1 MADLS
6 NFMPDMQTIRQNQ
19 LNYDLVKQAQADQA
33 QAKQGFEDAYKQHL
47 NAFSKPQESQLGEL
61 GQKLIG
67 ASEGERALAPREQW
81 QPPAGSSFSYLQG
94 AEQANAMF
102 QQRQLDYL
110 NRSIMPALKMAHDTN
125 NNEIRDQLLA
135 KLPELEQNPDAQLA
149 VSYLKSIKNADF
161 SHPGE
166 TRGITVTKDNITTLG
181 KGDPVQIAKL
191 EPYIGKTIDYSDQNG
206 VIFKI
211 GPSTAAA
218 KAPKTITVPI
228 DEKGTMGTFEYKDGD
243 WVELAS
249 GKKMGGAGG
258 SGAGAFRP
266 TADPNIFYNTK
277 ERTLYTPGPSGAL
290 VPVSEA
296 GGLPSGGIRG
306 GAVDYQQQKAEARAR
321 GGEQTAR
328 IVVAAQTLKDSRDEM
343 VELANRIRAKQILPS
358 SFPSLNKLNDWLANN
373 AGDVDVARFATG
385 LQLQA
390 DKLAAAVGAGRGG
403 KWSFDMAKE
412 LLNKNYSPQAFAA
425 VFDGHIADLE
435 QMAKRRR
442 EYGTTPISK
451 GKPSP
456 NTARLSATIAYLK
469 KKFPGRTEADYQKA
483 AEASLK

>member
-6 NFMPDMQTIRQNQ
+6 NFMPDMQAIRQNQ
-19 LNYDLVKQAQADQA
+19 LNYDLMKQAQADQA

-67 ASEGERALAPREQW
+67 TSEGERALAPREQW
-81 QPPAGSSFSYLQG
+81 RPPAGSSFSYLQG

-102 QQRQLDYL
+102 QQRQVDYL

-125 NNEIRDQLLA
+125 NNEIRDQLLS

-149 VSYLKSIKNADF
+149 VSYLKAIKNADF

-166 TRGITVTKDNITTLG
+166 TRGITVTKDNIATLG

-218 KAPKTITVPI
+218 KAPKTITVPV

-243 WVELAS
+243 WVEIAS
-249 GKKMGGAGG
+249 GKKMSAAGG

-266 TADPNIFYNTK
+266 YTGMPGYFYNTRVPGLFK
-277 ERTLYTPGPSGAL
+277 VDESGNFTRTNKDTAPEDIRQEMMDFSFAKNPKNRAAFEVAKSLPTLIDKVVESGKKLDYSDTQFIGKVEKWKNGQLNDPQFIDYMVKRNDAMLEL
-290 VPVSEA
+290 VQV
-296 GGLPSGGIRG
+296 LRNGGITDQ
-306 GAVDYQQQKAEARAR
+306 AHKAEMEISNPTMSPKALEAW
-321 GGEQTAR
+321 GK
-328 IVVAAQTLKDSRDEM
+328 AQIEAL
-343 VELANRIRAKQILPS
+343 
-358 SFPSLNKLNDWLANN
+358 
-373 AGDVDVARFATG
+373 DVRTKRFSPIFE
-385 LQLQA
+385 
-390 DKLAAAVGAGRGG
+390 G
-403 KWSFDMAKE
+403 KKAEK
-412 LLNKNYSPQAFAA
+412 
-425 VFDGHIADLE
+425 
-435 QMAKRRR
+435 
-442 EYGTTPISK
+442 T
-451 GKPSP
+451 KPDNSE
-456 NTARLSATIAYLK
+456 RLSATVSYLK
-469 KKFPGRTEADYQKA
+469 KKFPGRTDAEYRKA